1 MAALGRLRVSDL
13 SMNPI
18 HCLTFDIEEHF
29 HVAAFDS
36 PMRRRHW
43 NQIESRVQQTTERL
57 LAVLEQEHV
66 RATFF
71 VLGWVAERHPRL
83 VQAIA
88 HNGHELASHG
98 YAHELITAQ
107 TPSRFR
113 EDVRRAKGI
122 LEDLIGAP
130 VLGYRAPSFTITA
143 ETSWAFPI
151 LVEEGYH
158 YDSSVPR
165 NQPLPPTAPRRKSK
179 PGTVG
184 VFPCLPTGSGTL
196 WEIPPSTIQIAGVR
210 MSLAGDGYFRLLP
223 YGLLLRLL
231 KWGGADGQPLVMCLR
246 SWELD
251 PDQPRMR
258 GRLLSRL
265 RHYVNL
271 HKTEDR
277 LIHLMNEFSFGPIRE
292 AIAPM
297 RFLYEE
303 GAEPCRTTAHS
314 PRTKW
319 APSASESLS
328 RTSKLG
334 RGSPGP
340 RPGKNP
346 TSSDQE
352 E

>member
-1 MAALGRLRVSDL
+1 M
-13 SMNPI
+13 I
-18 HCLTFDIEEHF
+18 HCMTFDIEEHF
-29 HVAAFDS
+29 HVSAFDS

-43 NQIESRVQQTTERL
+43 NQFESRVQGTTERL
-57 LAVLEQEHV
+57 LDILVKENV

-71 VLGWVAERHPRL
+71 VLGWVAERHPEL
-83 VQAIA
+83 VRRIA
-88 HNGHELASHG
+88 QMGHEVASLG
-98 YAHELITAQ
+98 YSHELISAQ
-107 TPSRFR
+107 TPQQFR
-113 EDVRRAKGI
+113 EDVRKAKTVLENI
-122 LEDLIGAP
+122 LAQP
-130 VLGYRAPSFTITA
+130 VLGYRAPSFTITE
-143 ETSWAFPI
+143 ETSWALRI
-151 LVEEGYH
+151 LVEEGYF
-158 YDSSVPR
+158 YDSSV
-165 NQPLPPTAPRRKSK
+165 APNLSLLLIGPDRTGK
-179 PGTVG
+179 PAADGSCH
-184 VFPCLPTGSGTL
+184 CLSTDAGTL
-196 WEIPPSTIQIAGVR
+196 WEITPSTIQIAGVR
-210 MSLAGDGYFRLLP
+210 MSIAGNGYFRLLP
-223 YGLLLRLL
+223 YGLLLRSL
-231 KWGGADGQPLVMCLR
+231 KRVETDGHPLVMCLR

-251 PDQPRMR
+251 PEQPRMH
-258 GRLLSRL
+258 GPLLSRF

-277 LIHLMNEFSFGPIRE
+277 LIHLLNEFSFGPIRQ

-314 PRTKW
+314 PRTKR
-319 APSASESLS
+319 APRASESLS

>member
-1 MAALGRLRVSDL
+1 M
-13 SMNPI
+13 I
-18 HCLTFDIEEHF
+18 HCMTFDIEEHF
-29 HVAAFDS
+29 HVSAFDS

-43 NQIESRVQQTTERL
+43 NQFESRVQRTTERL
-57 LAVLEQEHV
+57 LDILVKENV

-71 VLGWVAERHPRL
+71 VLGWVAERHPEL
-83 VQAIA
+83 VRRIA
-88 HNGHELASHG
+88 KMGHEVASLG
-98 YAHELITAQ
+98 YSHELISAQ
-107 TPSRFR
+107 TPQQFR
-113 EDVRRAKGI
+113 EDVRKAKTVLENI
-122 LEDLIGAP
+122 LAQP
-130 VLGYRAPSFTITA
+130 VLGYRAPNFTITQ
-143 ETSWAFPI
+143 ETSWALPI
-151 LVEEGYH
+151 LVEEGYF
-158 YDSSVPR
+158 YDSSVS
-165 NQPLPPTAPRRKSK
+165 KS
-179 PGTVG
+179 GADG
-184 VFPCLPTGSGTL
+184 SCHCLSTDAGTL
-196 WEIPPSTIQIAGVR
+196 WEVTPSTIQIAGVR
-210 MSLAGDGYFRLLP
+210 MSVAGDGSFRFLP
-223 YGLLLRLL
+223 YGLLLRAL
-231 KWGGADGQPLVMCLR
+231 KRVETDGHPLVMCLR

-251 PDQPRMR
+251 PEQPRMS
-258 GRLLSRL
+258 GPLLSRF

-277 LIHLMNEFSFGPIRE
+277 LIHLLNEFSFGPIRQ

-340 RPGKNP
+340 RPGKNA
-346 TSSDQE
+346 TSSYQE

>member
-1 MAALGRLRVSDL
+1 
-13 SMNPI
+13 
-18 HCLTFDIEEHF
+18 F
-29 HVAAFDS
+29 
-36 PMRRRHW
+36 
-43 NQIESRVQQTTERL
+43 
-57 LAVLEQEHV
+57 
-66 RATFF
+66 
-71 VLGWVAERHPRL
+71 
-83 VQAIA
+83 
-88 HNGHELASHG
+88 
-98 YAHELITAQ
+98 
-107 TPSRFR
+107 
-113 EDVRRAKGI
+113 
-122 LEDLIGAP
+122 
-130 VLGYRAPSFTITA
+130 
-143 ETSWAFPI
+143 
-151 LVEEGYH
+151 LVEEGYF
-158 YDSSVPR
+158 YDSSVSPKLRLLPIVPHR
-165 NQPLPPTAPRRKSK
+165 NGKS
-179 PGTVG
+179 GIDALCR
-184 VFPCLPTGSGTL
+184 CLSTEAGTL
-196 WEIPPSTIQIAGVR
+196 WEVPPSTIQIAGVR

-251 PDQPRMR
+251 PDQPRMH

-340 RPGKNP
+340 RPGKNA
-346 TSSDQE
+346 TSSYQE
-352 E
+352 EYRTMHWYAVRAKPNHERQAELSLQPLGVETFYPQMKQRRVIRRRGQMIIGSLFPGYLFARLNLAVHYRAAK